1 MPAASLGW
9 LGTMGCM
16 SFIKALSVA
25 LFGVAGLFA
34 NLGYTAPLG
43 IEQGQAM
50 AQQGKWADLLETA
63 QAALAQT
70 PNDVRWQLLLGVAQ
84 AQSQQYNK
92 ALATFQDMAKRYPEL
107 PEVHNNLGLVLA
119 AMGKP
124 NEARQSF
131 EQALRANPQFALVKK
146 NLSLLPASPAAAPA
160 PARATP

>member
-1 MPAASLGW
+1 MGYMKTTKALTIALLGWASL
-9 LGTMGCM
+9 
-16 SFIKALSVA
+16 VA
-25 LFGVAGLFA
+25 NFA
-34 NLGYTAPLG
+34 HAAPIG

-50 AQQGKWADLLETA
+50 AQQGKWANLLETA

-92 ALATFQDMAKRYPEL
+92 ALATFQDMVKRHPEL
-107 PEVHNNLGLVLA
+107 PEAHNNLGLVLA

-124 NEARQSF
+124 NEARQAF
-131 EQALRANPQFALVKK
+131 EQALRANPQFALAKK
-146 NLSLLPASPAAAPA
+146 NLNLLPAPPAAAAA